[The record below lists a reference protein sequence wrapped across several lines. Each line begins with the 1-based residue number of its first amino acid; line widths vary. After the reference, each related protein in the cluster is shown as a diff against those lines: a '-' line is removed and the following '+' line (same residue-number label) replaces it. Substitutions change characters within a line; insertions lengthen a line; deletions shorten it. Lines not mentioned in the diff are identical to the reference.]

1 MIQELATS
9 TGSVVLAIVVM
20 LLGIALF
27 VGIAWRLWRRPRA
40 ELDRLRNLPLEDD
53 SPSHGDDDQGGR

>member
-1 MIQELATS
+1 MIQELATA

-27 VGIAWRLWRRPRA
+27 AGIAWRLWRRPRA
-40 ELDRLRNLPLEDD
+40 ELERMRRLPLDD
-53 SPSHGDDDQGGR
+53 APGTGGEDDQGGR